1 MPSKRSKSKERE
13 KKQRQ
18 RAALSTE
25 AKDKERENLKKRM
38 KKIRE
43 NKNPAHKKMTHRN
56 SLWPPGLK
64 YGETPLYEMEKELQR
79 ERMKK
84 KRESQTQEEKEVENA
99 EARERMKRKRESQ
112 TQEEKEVE
120 NAEARERMNKIR
132 REQNEEKK
140 SQEKEKNKARMA
152 KWREN
157 QTKELNEYEKISR
170 KHERRAAR
178 KKRTGKEHLQENL
191 KAKKGMQLIYDE
203 GWKKEFCVRSGGKT
217 EEIRDWE
224 VYRGSGRIN
233 SQVLEAKRPDIIQ
246 ILNEKRRVEKE
257 RERNRIER
265 EKNGEWCYHA
275 ESGEYFWSGTGD
287 PEYGDTFCF
296 EAPTPEELKKLREDE
311 EKISK
316 AMLEEK
322 KRLQK
327 EKRKKIQK
335 EQKEAM
341 DKPLDPIPEKELCEY
356 EKLRNRNI
364 KEIEEAMAANNF
376 FEDLREYK
384 KEIGFRIQKT
394 KQIPKN
400 ATNIS
405 GEKAK

>member
-38 KKIRE
+38 KKIRA
-43 NKNPAHKKMTHRN
+43 NKNPAHKKMTQRS

-79 ERMKK
+79 ERMKR

-99 EARERMKRKRESQ
+99 EARERMK
-112 TQEEKEVE
+112 
-120 NAEARERMNKIR
+120 KIR

-152 KWREN
+152 KWRETLSKEDKAVEKENNRKYVRKWREN
-157 QTKELNEYEKISR
+157 QTKELNEYEKILR

-203 GWKKEFCVRSGGKT
+203 GWKKEFCMRSGGKT

-224 VYRGSGRIN
+224 LYRGNGRIY
-233 SQVLEAKRPDIIQ
+233 SQVLEAQRPDIIQ

-287 PEYGDTFCF
+287 PEYGDTFSF
-296 EAPTPEELKKLREDE
+296 EAPTPEELKRFREDE

-364 KEIEEAMAANNF
+364 KEIEGAMAANNF
-376 FEDLREYK
+376 FEDLQEYK
-384 KEIGFRIQKT
+384 KEIGFRIQNT
-394 KQIPKN
+394 K
-400 ATNIS
+400 
-405 GEKAK
+405 